1 MKNRIQMFKAMLV
14 LTFIMASAASAHAYD
29 FSAVCNTGQTLYYN
43 ILSDS
48 TVAVTY
54 PNYSNESYYHG
65 YIKPSGTLQ
74 IPATVSHGGS
84 SYRVISLGNN
94 AFYSCTGL
102 MAVSIPSSVSI
113 IGDGTF
119 YNCTALS
126 SIVIPDNVT
135 TIGVA
140 AFQSCSNLHSLHLGN
155 SVATIASVA
164 FEGCS
169 SLTSLSIPNSVTS
182 LGNWAFSN
190 CTGLDSLYI
199 GNSLT
204 HIAHTIF
211 SGCNNVQYLYYNAV
225 NAVCGYSTS
234 QGQRSA
240 LPVAALNKLVI
251 GDAVQHIQPSTF
263 TLATQLDTVII
274 GVNVSSIGQNAFG
287 GCSQVSYLYY
297 NARNISDASFTAAN
311 TADLP
316 QCGFRPFSALSTL
329 VLGDSVTRVPANAF
343 IGQTI
348 SGTLSLPAAL
358 LSIGSHAFQGCHLLT
373 GAITLPSGFQ
383 SLGIGAFQNC
393 DSLLFFHTGNANV
406 DIPANAFNG
415 CSRLFQV
422 TLGNNTHTIGDSAF
436 LGCSRLTSVSL
447 GNAVSTIGSHAFQ
460 GCSRLA
466 TPTFPNGLTSIG
478 VAAFKDCSA
487 VGSELHF
494 PSSIATIGDSAFH
507 SSAPISL
514 IVMESANP
522 PAIGPNTFAS
532 ATSLTAVHVPC
543 GAILNYYM
551 ADYWNLLQNYSE
563 SIPFQVTVGV
573 NNPVMGTA
581 EVILQPTCSSHI
593 ARIQATANP
602 DYHFIHW
609 SDGNTNNPR
618 LLIVSSD
625 TAFTAVFV
633 SDTSNIFV
641 YSSDTTR
648 GTVTGPGRYGYNQP
662 VVITATPTANNH
674 FQRWN
679 DGNTSN
685 PRYFLATQDSVF
697 TAIFLSNISVV
708 QVLNA
713 NPTMGSVSGSGI
725 YNYQDMAVISATP
738 LPGHHFVSWNDGVLV
753 NPRTISVSQDTV
765 FTASFAIDIYNIQG
779 ISNNTT
785 MGTVSGG
792 GLYEYHNTVTITA
805 TPNYG
810 YHFVQWDDS
819 STVNPRTFLV
829 DGDSVFTAI
838 FAPNVYTL
846 SVTVSDTN
854 MGAAYGGGSYNYN
867 NVASI
872 SAQPVFG
879 YHFVQWNDGN
889 IDNPR
894 TVVVTGN
901 ITYTAQFAINNYS
914 LLVNSNSD
922 SMGTVLGSGNY
933 VHNTQIMISAIP
945 NHGYHF
951 VQWNDGITANPR
963 LITLIQNATYTA
975 QFAPNSYVV
984 SASSNNSSFGTVS
997 GGGTY
1002 NYHSS
1007 ATLSAVPSYGYHF
1020 VQWSDGVSVN
1030 PRSLLVSGDTMIVAQ
1045 FAVNNYNVTALS
1057 DNPAIGTVAG
1067 GGIYNYLSTVFLS
1080 ATPVPHHHFVGW
1092 SDGDTTN
1099 PRTLVVT
1106 SDTLLTAQ
1114 FAIDTHVVSILSS
1127 DTLMGYV
1134 SGGGNIPYGTDI
1146 FFSAVARFGHRFLGW
1161 NDGNTQNP
1169 RMLHV
1174 ESDTVFTALFEA
1186 REFTLSVYSNDSTL
1200 GQVTAGGSY
1209 TYGTL
1214 VTLEAQPAEHCY
1226 FQQWSD
1232 GVTSNPRRLVLTSD
1246 SVVYARF
1253 AALEQYT
1260 VTVAS
1265 NDPSMG
1271 STSGTGRYYGG
1282 ENVIIRATPFQHY
1295 VFEQWSDG
1303 NTDNPRVVS
1312 VFGDFTYTAVFDHEK
1327 FTITA
1332 QPNNSDLGAVYGSGK
1347 YNYGSEVTLTAHP
1360 FPSVRFDGWSDGETN
1375 PSRVITVTHN
1385 ATYTALF
1392 TDLLG
1397 IDDIESPAISIT
1409 TQDNNIIVSGASG
1422 KSVAIFDMLG
1432 RRVSLVSKA
1441 DEKQSFSVSAAG
1453 VYLVC
1458 VEGTPAQ
1465 KAVVR

>member
-1 MKNRIQMFKAMLV
+1 MLV

-43 ILSDS
+43 IMSDS

-54 PNYSNESYYHG
+54 PNYSNESYYYG
-65 YIKPSGTLQ
+65 FIKPSGTLQ

-240 LPVAALNKLVI
+240 LPVASLNKLVI

-311 TADLP
+311 SADLP

-373 GAITLPSGFQ
+373 GAVTLPFGFQ
-383 SLGIGAFQNC
+383 SLGVGAFQNC

-406 DIPANAFNG
+406 DIPANALNG

-447 GNAVSTIGSHAFQ
+447 GNAVSSIGSHAFQ
-460 GCSRLA
+460 GCFRLA

-478 VAAFKDCSA
+478 VAAFKDCSV
-487 VGSELHF
+487 VGTELHF
-494 PSSIATIGDSAFH
+494 PSSIASIGDSAFH

-648 GTVTGPGRYGYNQP
+648 GTVTGSGRYGYNQP

-738 LPGHHFVSWNDGVLV
+738 CRAIISSPGMMACWS
-753 NPRTISVSQDTV
+753 
-765 FTASFAIDIYNIQG
+765 
-779 ISNNTT
+779 
-785 MGTVSGG
+785 
-792 GLYEYHNTVTITA
+792 
-805 TPNYG
+805 TP
-810 YHFVQWDDS
+810 
-819 STVNPRTFLV
+819 
-829 DGDSVFTAI
+829 A
-838 FAPNVYTL
+838 
-846 SVTVSDTN
+846 
-854 MGAAYGGGSYNYN
+854 
-867 NVASI
+867 
-872 SAQPVFG
+872 
-879 YHFVQWNDGN
+879 
-889 IDNPR
+889 
-894 TVVVTGN
+894 
-901 ITYTAQFAINNYS
+901 
-914 LLVNSNSD
+914 
-922 SMGTVLGSGNY
+922 
-933 VHNTQIMISAIP
+933 
-945 NHGYHF
+945 
-951 VQWNDGITANPR
+951 
-963 LITLIQNATYTA
+963 
-975 QFAPNSYVV
+975 
-984 SASSNNSSFGTVS
+984 
-997 GGGTY
+997 
-1002 NYHSS
+1002 
-1007 ATLSAVPSYGYHF
+1007 
-1020 VQWSDGVSVN
+1020 
-1030 PRSLLVSGDTMIVAQ
+1030 
-1045 FAVNNYNVTALS
+1045 
-1057 DNPAIGTVAG
+1057 
-1067 GGIYNYLSTVFLS
+1067 
-1080 ATPVPHHHFVGW
+1080 
-1092 SDGDTTN
+1092 
-1099 PRTLVVT
+1099 
-1106 SDTLLTAQ
+1106 
-1114 FAIDTHVVSILSS
+1114 
-1127 DTLMGYV
+1127 
-1134 SGGGNIPYGTDI
+1134 
-1146 FFSAVARFGHRFLGW
+1146 
-1161 NDGNTQNP
+1161 
-1169 RMLHV
+1169 
-1174 ESDTVFTALFEA
+1174 
-1186 REFTLSVYSNDSTL
+1186 
-1200 GQVTAGGSY
+1200 
-1209 TYGTL
+1209 
-1214 VTLEAQPAEHCY
+1214 
-1226 FQQWSD
+1226 
-1232 GVTSNPRRLVLTSD
+1232 
-1246 SVVYARF
+1246 
-1253 AALEQYT
+1253 
-1260 VTVAS
+1260 
-1265 NDPSMG
+1265 
-1271 STSGTGRYYGG
+1271 
-1282 ENVIIRATPFQHY
+1282 
-1295 VFEQWSDG
+1295 
-1303 NTDNPRVVS
+1303 
-1312 VFGDFTYTAVFDHEK
+1312 
-1327 FTITA
+1327 
-1332 QPNNSDLGAVYGSGK
+1332 
-1347 YNYGSEVTLTAHP
+1347 P
-1360 FPSVRFDGWSDGETN
+1360 FPSLRTLFSPP
-1375 PSRVITVTHN
+1375 PSP
-1385 ATYTALF
+1385 
-1392 TDLLG
+1392 
-1397 IDDIESPAISIT
+1397 SISIT
-1409 TQDNNIIVSGASG
+1409 SRAYQTIPLWAPFPAAACMNITTPSQSPPRPIMATILCNGTIAALSIHAPSW
-1422 KSVAIFDMLG
+1422 STATRFSPPSSPPMSTP
-1432 RRVSLVSKA
+1432 SLL
-1441 DEKQSFSVSAAG
+1441 Q
-1453 VYLVC
+1453 
-1458 VEGTPAQ
+1458 
-1465 KAVVR
+1465 